1 MACFF
6 FSTSKDFL
14 KTLLSYTQVFDFVGL
29 QSLVDLKLLEKVVEI
44 ILNYSENTKWEIIK
58 QSPEL

>member
-1 MACFF
+1 M
-6 FSTSKDFL
+6 
-14 KTLLSYTQVFDFVGL
+14 GL

-58 QSPEL
+58 QSPELWSSGQAIRKTTTVVGGKQK